1 MKTLLLNAESE
12 RDVQVAAGL
21 LRDGKVVAFPTE
33 TVYGLGARADDEAAV
48 ERIYRLKG
56 RPREKQ
62 LAILI
67 PSVEAA
73 GRHAAPFCPDAS
85 ALAERFWPGP
95 LTLVVPNGTGGQ
107 VGLRCPD
114 CEVTRQM
121 LALAA
126 VPVVAPSA
134 NLSGQPPAVSAN
146 EVLRVFQ
153 NKIEAVLDG
162 GPARLGVSSTV
173 VRVGEGGVEILRQG
187 AITEEEILAALRH

>member
-12 RDVQVAAGL
+12 RDMQVAAGL

-73 GRHAAPFCPDAS
+73 GGHAAPLCPDAG

-121 LALAA
+121 LVLAA

-134 NLSGQPPAVSAN
+134 NLSGQPPAVSAE

-153 NKIEAVLDG
+153 DKIEAVLDG

-173 VRVGEGGVEILRQG
+173 VRVCEGGIEILRQG
-187 AITEEEILAALRH
+187 ALTEEEILAALRH

>member
-1 MKTLLLNAESE
+1 METLLLNAFDAD
-12 RDVQVAAGL
+12 DVQTAARL
-21 LRDGKVVAFPTE
+21 LREGRVVAFPTE

-73 GRHAAPFCPDAS
+73 EEHAAPLSRA
-85 ALAERFWPGP
+85 ARTLAERFWPGP
-95 LTLVVPNGTGGQ
+95 LTLVVPDGTGGH

-114 CEVTRQM
+114 CEATRRM
-121 LALAA
+121 LELAA

-134 NLSGQPPAVSAN
+134 NLSGQPPAVSAG
-146 EVLRVFQ
+146 EVLGVF
-153 NKIEAVLDG
+153 NGKIEAVLDG
-162 GPARLGVSSTV
+162 GTAPLGVSSTV
-173 VRVGEGGVEILRQG
+173 VRLSEGNVEILREG
-187 AITEEEILAALRH
+187 ALAEQVILAALRD